1 MRLLFVV
8 NPISGGK
15 NKSLFLESA
24 AELCQRYGIDIRT
37 FNTTGKDDIEQLK
50 NEVSRYTPDR
60 VVSVGGDGTT
70 LMTSRALQGTKIPF
84 GIIPMGSANGMA
96 KELGVPSDAM
106 EAFHDLIIS
115 KIIVPL
121 DLIRVNKTHYTI
133 HLGDIGINAAM
144 VENFS
149 KEEGRGWL
157 AYARH
162 FVDAVKNSPQFDVSI
177 EIGEDVYEHKA
188 YSVLIANTRMY
199 GTGAIINPKGN
210 PHDGKFEIVVIKQN
224 DLSGIINLGLTAI
237 TEKALE
243 ALKGYSDIY
252 QVNKATIRLNE
263 PKVLQLDG
271 EVIGKSDLIET
282 EIVPSGV
289 RYISTNDSSFI
300 NTVGIPY

>member
-15 NKSLFLESA
+15 TKDAFLTFAKEF
-24 AELCQRYGIDIRT
+24 CDKYGIEIIT
-37 FNTTGKDDIEQLK
+37 FKTTGENDIQKL
-50 NEVSRYTPDR
+50 NDAVARSNPDR
-60 VVSVGGDGTT
+60 VVSIGGDGTT
-70 LMTSRALQGTKIPF
+70 LMTSLALQGIKTPF

-96 KELGVPSDAM
+96 KELGVPNDPKL
-106 EAFHDLIIS
+106 AFQDLVIS

-121 DLIRVNKTHYTI
+121 DLIQINNEHYTI

-144 VENFS
+144 VENFA

-157 AYARH
+157 AYAKH
-162 FVDAVKNSPQFDVSI
+162 FVDAVKNSPLFNVKVDI
-177 EIGEDVYEHKA
+177 DGKTYEHEA

-210 PHDGKFEIVVIKQN
+210 PHDGQFEIVVLKKN

-237 TEKALE
+237 SDKALE
-243 ALKGYSDIY
+243 ALEGYSEIY
-252 QVNKATIRLNE
+252 QVSQARIILEE

-271 EVIGKSDLIET
+271 EVIGKSELIDA
-282 EIVPSGV
+282 EIIPAGV
-289 RYISTNDSSFI
+289 NYISTRDSDF
-300 NTVGIPY
+300 V